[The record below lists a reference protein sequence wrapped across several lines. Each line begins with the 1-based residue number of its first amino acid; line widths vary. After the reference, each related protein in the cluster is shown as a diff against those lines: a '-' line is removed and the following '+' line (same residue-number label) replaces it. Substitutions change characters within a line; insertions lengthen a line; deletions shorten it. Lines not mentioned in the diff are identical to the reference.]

1 MGSGY
6 IQLIAVGSEI
16 NIFNYNPNISFFKIY
31 YRRHTNFFINNMDIN
46 GNSIQFTNLPRLT
59 TNSITINIPK
69 NGDLLSKS
77 YLNLNVDEHYFE
89 LFKYNDQL
97 GSTLNINLLN
107 VYDSYYIKANNYSID
122 DIETI
127 SIIKINYI
135 IKNGDNQ
142 KIYLSIVSSNL
153 FNQNELMNYIGTQN
167 NISLQTDNNHIFLNI
182 NLNLLFY
189 GFNIIIS
196 KTENILNNTLF
207 LYIINNIIYKDLSYV
222 QIDFKSKNIA
232 TRIKYSDIQ
241 YYEILLKLLLK
252 LLFVDD
258 FIDFVNEIKIDINYV
273 YISLNYTTQL
283 FDLLFDLFYV
293 NSEIFKLEIIDNKN
307 ELIKKIFL
315 EKNYA
320 KIINLISNK
329 NNSTTIYLSILNDN
343 FESYSILTVMKDV
356 SFFGNLTNEYYN
368 DVLISNSN
376 LSVNLF
382 NLTNVELSLNLLIKI
397 YVSLMCY
404 NTDTSIQNYLQLVNN
419 NKTINLFNIIK
430 YYLPN
435 IDILNNKL
443 IEYIMDPDVLIVNKK
458 SFYVILYSKNIYE
471 KLQLQT
477 YVKPFTNNIIS
488 KYTNIMINY
497 YFNYFMLISQN
508 NVYNN
513 ISNDNSYQTILLSFL
528 NNITLTQL
536 TLQSSVADYQQSLN
550 YIENNNM
557 FDILSS
563 DFINTLNAES
573 SSNKYL
579 FFNYLFQTNDYKIF
593 FIQSIINN
601 GMLTLITQSIKF
613 IYEQINYISDN
624 YNSNG
629 SLSKIFINSN
639 ISQVILPFSSSIYVL
654 IDDKKNICNNEDI
667 LNSNLYFNRELNK
680 YLFDIEI
687 NLITLIEQL
696 TTNIKTNILN
706 FDYSVEV
713 KKYIGESQIKNIA
726 TNYYKNIDEI
736 MKQINISYVN
746 SYLEEIKNINY
757 SIIYPNPNF
766 NILNI
771 NKLIMNE
778 LFLYTDKNIF
788 NNSFSNF
795 LFNKYDKCNENLYE
809 TNFQNETNYEKF
821 IFTINSPLYR
831 IYFYFTLI
839 ANITIDS
846 LNLDIQISDDINTL
860 RDLTFVFILYF
871 LIYFNQ
877 IVINSVEINKLIDS
891 FKLNKIENIMYYI
904 KSNFFCFDEINIFNN
919 DFFLEILKNKNS
931 NKYSFI
937 YNNFYFI
944 KKNFPNLYINNYDF
958 INNIPEICDNFN
970 YNYDD
975 MIVGLYF
982 DIIIDN
988 RDKFVQIDKIL
999 KINTNFFNKKSYSP
1013 NEFKND
1019 LLDLYSGM
1027 INNDIFDKN
1036 NEFYYKCYYT
1046 SYIIGSTFD
1055 NINTINTNLINET
1068 VNLIQIFN
1076 NKYLFRYNY
1085 NFIEYNIKQ
1094 NSIFLD
1100 LNENIINVFKYFK
1113 SKLFIIF
1120 KNKTYVDE
1128 NYLNNYLNVLTSYTN
1143 NNLNYLILYILS
1155 KINFNNAVQI
1165 INKYVNIFNEN
1176 NNTNITLFK
1185 QNILSV
1191 LSNSTNTLNNNL
1203 FGTLNSTNDLNNNLF
1218 SLSNSTN
1225 ASNNNYLTIVYYYI
1239 YFIYKCMNIDVNKY
1253 NLYLY
1258 NLNVDFI
1265 NGINVDFIK
1274 TFDEYIIYKYSSN
1287 IYEDCIDDLINL
1299 FFKTNYNIQI
1309 DFSKIYFNL
1318 ENKDI
1323 LLKNNLNNLNNQ
1335 GNYFTSEKYI
1345 YNVLKNNEEI
1355 YTIQS
1360 NLSYSQYNYYEFNN
1374 NNNYNFRAET
1384 INKNFNLMYCNII
1397 ENIISKSNKLFYLL
1411 YIDNDLSAKTLND
1424 DGITLNIKFDINLR
1438 FIYDDSIFYL
1448 KEIYNNL
1455 YKSNIL
1461 IEYNTNSF
1469 KQRIVN
1475 YIFIN
1480 LNNFFNNQNL
1490 NYFNTLFNKNYNN
1503 PIKSLK
1509 SFNDK
1514 IEQNLY
1520 NKIITTEDYNVI
1532 INDLNEYVRTTSVY
1546 LSYTIFIN
1554 ALISNSLIYENVM
1567 NKVIY
1572 LLCTNYLISNS
1583 FDKNYTRNIL
1593 HEKTL
1598 YDIVKLYIS
1607 IDDNNMKNEKKY
1619 LTDTSIYSNQPI
1631 FQIYNYENM
1640 QNNISFSQNFWINEI
1655 ISGIDIE
1662 INEPNSYYNLYL
1674 RFVNYVNFFEL
1685 ELVNF
1690 ALDDGILILGYF
1702 QDVNNYDEFLNLIFN
1717 YICLNDYYSPNL
1729 IFIDIINLI
1738 KTNFISSKLTIETN
1752 YLKKK
1757 ILIYIFFT
1765 WIIFN
1770 NTAQLLIANFKVD
1783 KKIILEY
1790 NLEQNI
1796 VDIELEKVLNYQD
1809 NMEII
1814 NWIIYEIYNMEPTID
1829 NKNLTITNYPIFLLN
1844 YNELLNTIKRCK
1856 IVCSPIIY
1864 FNLMSDKYINSY
1876 NEVIGNSNIYN
1887 DKLIILPFNP
1897 TLTNLVS
1904 NINIIFNND
1913 ININNQEQYDLTFY
1927 SLKLLDINFTSE
1939 IYDLNNTTK
1948 NMSSLSSVFTQNA
1961 KLTYEKNVIND
1972 FNLLYNLS
1980 CLLLNNYSINYSNLN
1995 NYYIIVQNNL
2005 RKSVTS
2011 INSFIEIFKG
2021 YISSYMLSNQ
2031 LTGIINDEKY
2041 DYFSSKLFNIQKLDN
2056 IVSEY
2061 DNLSIIT
2068 PNDYDTQNIMTNYN
2082 YINKKFY
2089 LKYYLYN
2096 FNYNNFKE
2104 NYKVIYKKLY
2114 IYYTNIVSNITAI
2127 KNIKNFNMNLYIW
2140 LFVDLINSFISNI
2153 YYDTNSN
2160 NINSYFD
2167 TINQIIKIYFTYN
2180 YSFRI
2185 NSNISNTKNLS
2196 VQKKYSNIKTFNTYI
2211 GINNFLLSYYYY
2223 QLFSTDIN
2231 DDNVSQFKQDV
2242 ILFFN
2247 TLNIKSNINFIYIR
2261 NFLNCILKFETIIR
2275 FIGYKIKYIFN
2286 VNTVNDN
2293 FLINKSTS
2301 IIIEYMTNID
2311 NIINFFNT
2319 QYINKENINQTNSFY
2334 KALFNIINNLV
2345 EPVNFYTKFIYSLS
2359 ELLYWI
2365 NNYSYDTN
2373 VLNTW
2378 TKYFSNVYFEY
2389 YQFVIDDYVI
2399 NKYKVDIF
2407 EFYYLIYNY
2416 IYFILSENTEYFNN
2430 LNNIYIGIYENLFI
2444 NLDSDS
2450 DLNLIINP
2458 DIINDILSLKYNN
2471 LLFANNDTSINFFIN
2486 KQDVGYNIKIS
2497 NCINNILKHILNNM
2511 WGIINYDIIE
2521 NTPQINIRSNITFY
2535 NLYYSYLNYLVINEN
2550 SDSNNYDFEYYSD
2563 IFDELYILYLFMINI
2578 YTIQYINDETYFILE
2593 QQYLT
2598 LSHQYIFY
2606 GIKIN
2611 TLDLNSNFAVLMDN
2625 INSNI
2630 IPNNF
2635 INNYYKNIQNNTIYN
2650 SQKYKLNSFKNNT
2663 NNYNDY
2669 IINIFNNQ
2677 LIVLNLIDEN
2687 GISSNTFYN
2696 IIINTFSNL
2705 TSNVKLYYEYNII
2718 FDDIL
2723 NSLFDNIN
2731 IQFNLISNTFGGTKN
2746 SNLNINNSILN
2757 SLFNTN
2763 NYKNENS
2770 QITIFSIITEEILKN
2785 KIYNNV
2791 PIFIFYYACYIT
2803 WCTLGINVEYDLD
2816 LINELFYGLANII
2829 NRKIISFLNNQD
2841 KINTDIFFEGL
2852 DILLFNNYNNYE
2864 FIEAT
2869 KKYFNLIIST
2879 DYSNI
2884 SNSNINNLININN
2897 LLTNNINTN
2906 PNKNNIFELLNLDKN
2921 DISLLKLKNNK
2932 IINYKYLLGLVCDI
2946 NESKLIYYIKSIDNV
2961 FNDLMVQ
2968 EKLVNY
2974 IIKLCGGLI
2983 NNYGI
2988 IQIINKI
2995 ILLFDDEIISQYFN
3009 LNYKIFI
3016 DNFQNINKQEL
3027 LNDMLGINDAN
3038 SIITGI
3044 KPYIKFS
3051 YNQNFQIPIKF
3062 FFENYFNS
3070 IPLISCMNTDIK
3082 ITVYFNDSYI
3092 YKNSYFINYFKPINI
3107 NTKLNSDFIL
3117 LERDERIKLSTTKID
3132 NLIERNNYFEFNKN
3146 INEFDINR
3154 TEIFD
3159 INFDFELDNL
3169 VKEIIWTFKITID
3182 KYQIEI
3188 YKNFKMKQN
3197 FFNNFQNIT
3206 LDDLNNSNYDFI
3218 INTKFYLNGLRR
3230 DGIVFLDANVLPNYN
3245 KITTILNPYKYNTKV
3260 NLDKNYNTYSFA
3272 LEPTDFQPTG
3282 AVNMSNYKSF
3292 RIQIQI
3298 DKLKFF
3304 KYLNNINE
3312 LFNLKDINF
3321 KILLTTY
3328 EYNIVRYQSSLAGLL
3343 FIS

>member
-31 YRRHTNFFINNMDIN
+31 YRRHTNFYINNMEIN
-46 GNSIQFTNLPRLT
+46 CNSIKLINLPRLT

-69 NGDLLSKS
+69 NGDLFSKS
-77 YLNLNVDEHYFE
+77 YFNLNTDDHYFE

-107 VYDSYYIKANNYSID
+107 LYDSYYIKANNYTID
-122 DIETI
+122 DIVTI

-135 IKNGDNQ
+135 TNNDENQ
-142 KIYLSIVSSNL
+142 KNFLSIVSSNL
-153 FNQNELMNYIGTQN
+153 FNQNELMNYIKTQN
-167 NISLQTDNNHIFLNI
+167 NISLQTDNNDIFLNI
-182 NLNLLFY
+182 DLNLQFY

-207 LYIINNIIYKDLSYV
+207 QYIINNIIYKDLSYIE
-222 QIDFKSKNIA
+222 IDFNSKNIA
-232 TRIKYSDIQ
+232 TRIKYSDHK
-241 YYEILLKLLLK
+241 YYEILLKLL
-252 LLFVDD
+252 FVD
-258 FIDFVNEIKIDINYV
+258 FISSVREMKIDINYV
-273 YISLNYTTQL
+273 YMSLNYTTKL
-283 FDLLFDLFYV
+283 FGLLFDLFYV
-293 NSEIFKLEIIDNKN
+293 NSEIFKLEIIDNKT

-315 EKNYA
+315 EKNYD
-320 KIINLISNK
+320 KIINLILNK
-329 NNSTTIYLSILNDN
+329 NDSTTVYLNILNDN
-343 FESYSILTVMKDV
+343 LETYSILTYMKEV
-356 SFFGNLTNEYYN
+356 SFFGNLTNENYN
-368 DVLISNSN
+368 DSLIYNSN
-376 LSVNLF
+376 LAVDLF
-382 NLTNVELSLNLLIKI
+382 NLTNVKLSLNLLIKI
-397 YVSLMCY
+397 YISLMCY
-404 NTDTSIQNYLQLVNN
+404 NTNTSIQNYLQLVNN
-419 NKTINLFNIIK
+419 NKILNSFNILL

-435 IDILNNKL
+435 INILNNKL
-443 IEYIMDPDVLIVNKK
+443 IDYIMNPDVLIVNKK
-458 SFYVILYSKNIYE
+458 IFYVILYSKNIYE
-471 KLQLQT
+471 KLQLET
-477 YVKPFTNNIIS
+477 YVKPFTNNLIS
-488 KYTNIMINY
+488 KYTNIIINY
-497 YFNYFMLISQN
+497 YLNYNLLTSQN

-513 ISNDNSYQTILLSFL
+513 ISNDNSYQTILLSFFNNL
-528 NNITLTQL
+528 NQL
-536 TLQSSVADYQQSLN
+536 TLQSLVGDYQLSLN

-557 FDILSS
+557 FDIVTS
-563 DFINTLNAES
+563 DFINILSTEG

-579 FFNYLFQTNDYKIF
+579 FFLYFFQINDTKTF

-601 GMLTLITQSIKF
+601 GILTLITQSIKF
-613 IYEQINYISDN
+613 INEQINYISDN

-629 SLSKIFINSN
+629 SLSKIFINSG

-654 IDDKKNICNNEDI
+654 IDNKKNICNNDDI
-667 LNSNLYFNRELNK
+667 LNSNLYFNCELNK

-687 NLITLIEQL
+687 NLITLIEEL
-696 TTNIKTNILN
+696 TSNIKTNILN
-706 FDYSVEV
+706 YNYSVEV
-713 KKYIGESQIKNIA
+713 KNYINVSQIKNIA
-726 TNYYKNIDEI
+726 TNYYKNINEI

-746 SYLEEIKNINY
+746 SYLEEIKNIDY
-757 SIIYPNPNF
+757 SIIYPNYNF

-795 LFNKYDKCNENLYE
+795 LFNKYDKCNEILYE
-809 TNFQNETNYEKF
+809 TNFINETNYEKF

-831 IYFYFTLI
+831 IYFYFTFI

-846 LNLDIQISDDINTL
+846 LNLDIKNNSDVNTL

-877 IVINSVEINKLIDS
+877 IVINSVEINEIIDS
-891 FKLNKIENIMYYI
+891 FKLDKIENIIYYI
-904 KSNFFCFDEINIFNN
+904 KSNFFCYDEINIFNN
-919 DFFLEILKNKNS
+919 DYFLETLKNKNS

-944 KKNFPNLYINNYDF
+944 KKNLVNLYINNNNF
-958 INNIPEICDNFN
+958 INNIPNICDNFN
-970 YNYDD
+970 NNYDD
-975 MIVGLYF
+975 MIIGLYL
-982 DIIIDN
+982 DVIIDN
-988 RDKFVQIDKIL
+988 REKFIEIDKIL
-999 KINTNFFNKKSYSP
+999 KITTNFFNKKIFSS
-1013 NEFKND
+1013 NEFRND
-1019 LLDLYSGM
+1019 LVDLYSGM
-1027 INNDIFDKN
+1027 INNNIFDKN

-1046 SYIIGSTFD
+1046 SYVIGSTFD
-1055 NINTINTNLINET
+1055 NINTININLINET

-1076 NKYLFRYNY
+1076 NKYLFGYNY

-1094 NSIFLD
+1094 YSNFLD
-1100 LNENIINVFKYFK
+1100 SNENITNVFKYFK

-1120 KNKTYVDE
+1120 INKTYMDE
-1128 NYLNNYLNVLTSYTN
+1128 NYFNNYLNVLISYAN
-1143 NNLNYLILYILS
+1143 NNLNYLILYMIS
-1155 KINFNNAVQI
+1155 KINFNNAMQI
-1165 INKYVNIFNEN
+1165 IIKYVNMFNEN
-1176 NNTNITLFK
+1176 NNTNITLFE

-1191 LSNSTNTLNNNL
+1191 LLNSTNT
-1203 FGTLNSTNDLNNNLF
+1203 
-1218 SLSNSTN
+1218 
-1225 ASNNNYLTIVYYYI
+1225 SNNNYLTIIYYYI
-1239 YFIYKCMNIDVNKY
+1239 YFIYKCMNIDINKY

-1258 NLNVDFI
+1258 DFNVDFI
-1265 NGINVDFIK
+1265 NGINVDLIK
-1274 TFDEYIIYKYSSN
+1274 TFGEYIINKYSSN

-1299 FFKTNYNIQI
+1299 FSKTNYNIQT
-1309 DFSKIYFNL
+1309 DFSKIYFYL
-1318 ENKDI
+1318 ENKVI
-1323 LLKNNLNNLNNQ
+1323 ELKNNLNNQ
-1335 GNYFTSEKYI
+1335 GNYFISEKNI
-1345 YNVLKNNEEI
+1345 YNILKNNEEI
-1355 YTIQS
+1355 YTTHS
-1360 NLSYSQYNYYEFNN
+1360 NLSYSSYNYYALNN
-1374 NNNYNFRAET
+1374 YDNYNFRAELL
-1384 INKNFNLMYCNII
+1384 NKNFNLMYCNII

-1411 YIDNDLSAKTLND
+1411 YIDNDLSSKTLD
-1424 DGITLNIKFDINLR
+1424 DSGTTLNIKFDIYLK
-1438 FIYDDSIFYL
+1438 FYYDNSILNL
-1448 KEIYNNL
+1448 KEIYDNL
-1455 YKSNIL
+1455 NKSNIL
-1461 IEYNTNSF
+1461 IEYNSNSF
-1469 KQRIVN
+1469 KQRIIN

-1480 LNNFFNNQNL
+1480 LNNFFNNKNL

-1503 PIKSLK
+1503 PIKSFK
-1509 SFNDK
+1509 SFNNI

-1520 NKIITTEDYNVI
+1520 NKIITNEDYDVL
-1532 INDLNEYVRTTSVY
+1532 INDFEEYVKINNVY

-1554 ALISNSLIYENVM
+1554 ALISNSLIYENVI
-1567 NKVIY
+1567 NRVIY
-1572 LLCTNYLISNS
+1572 SLCTNYLISNS

-1593 HEKTL
+1593 YKKTL
-1598 YDIVKLYIS
+1598 YDIVKLYKGINN
-1607 IDDNNMKNEKKY
+1607 DNMRNEKKY

-1655 ISGIDIE
+1655 ISSIDIE

-1690 ALDDGILILGYF
+1690 ALDDGILILSYF
-1702 QDVNNYDEFLNLIFN
+1702 QDVNNYDEFINLIFN

-1729 IFIDIINLI
+1729 IFTNIINLI
-1738 KTNFISSKLTIETN
+1738 KTNFISSKLSIDTN

-1770 NTAQLLIANFKVD
+1770 NTAQLLIDNFKVD

-1790 NLEQNI
+1790 NLEQNNI

-1814 NWIIYEIYNMEPTID
+1814 NWAIFQIYNMEPTID
-1829 NKNLTITNYPIFLLN
+1829 NKNLIITNYPIFLQN
-1844 YNELLNTIKRCK
+1844 NNELINNIKRCK

-1876 NEVIGNSNIYN
+1876 NEVIGNTNIFN
-1887 DKLIILPFNP
+1887 DKLIIQPFNP

-1927 SLKLLDINFTSE
+1927 SLKLLNINFTSQ

-1948 NMSSLSSVFTQNA
+1948 NMSLLSSVFTQNA

-1995 NYYIIVQNNL
+1995 NDYIIIQNNL
-2005 RKSVTS
+2005 SKSITT
-2011 INSFIEIFKG
+2011 INSFIETFKG
-2021 YISSYMLSNQ
+2021 YMSSYMLSNQ
-2031 LTGIINDEKY
+2031 LTGRINNEKY

-2068 PNDYDTQNIMTNYN
+2068 PNDYDTQNIITNYN
-2082 YINKKFY
+2082 YINEKFY
-2089 LKYYLYN
+2089 FKYYSYN

-2114 IYYTNIVSNITAI
+2114 TYYINIVNNKTAI
-2127 KNIKNFNMNLYIW
+2127 KNIKNYNMNLYIW
-2140 LFVDLINSFISNI
+2140 LFTDLINSLISNI
-2153 YYDTNSN
+2153 YYNSNSN
-2160 NINSYFD
+2160 NTNSYFD
-2167 TINQIIKIYFTYN
+2167 TINQIIQIYFTYN

-2185 NSNISNTKNLS
+2185 NSNIPNTKNLS
-2196 VQKKYSNIKTFNTYI
+2196 IQKKYSNIQPFNTYI
-2211 GINNFLLSYYYY
+2211 EINNFLLNYYYY

-2231 DDNVSQFKQDV
+2231 DDIIYQFKQDV

-2247 TLNIKSNINFIYIR
+2247 TLNLKSNINFIYIR

-2275 FIGYKIKYIFN
+2275 FIGYKIKKIFN
-2286 VNTVNDN
+2286 INIVNDN
-2293 FLINKSTS
+2293 FIINKSTS
-2301 IIIEYMTNID
+2301 IIIKYMTNID
-2311 NIINFFNT
+2311 NIINFFNI
-2319 QYINKENINQTNSFY
+2319 QYTNRENINQINSFY

-2345 EPVNFYTKFIYSLS
+2345 DPVNFYTKFIYSLS

-2365 NNYSYDTN
+2365 NNYSYDIN
-2373 VLNTW
+2373 VINTW
-2378 TKYFSNVYFEY
+2378 TKYFANVYFEY

-2399 NKYKVDIF
+2399 NKYTIDIF
-2407 EFYYLIYNY
+2407 EFYYLIYTY

-2430 LNNIYIGIYENLFI
+2430 LNNMFVGIYENLFI
-2444 NLDSDS
+2444 NLDSES

-2458 DIINDILSLKYNN
+2458 DIINDILLLKYDSD
-2471 LLFANNDTSINFFIN
+2471 LFVNNNDILTNFFIN
-2486 KQDVGYNIKIS
+2486 KQDEKYNNKIS
-2497 NCINNILKHILNNM
+2497 NCINNIFKHILNNM

-2521 NTPQINIRSNITFY
+2521 NTPQIYIRSDITFY

-2550 SDSNNYDFEYYSD
+2550 SNTNNYDFEYYSN
-2563 IFDELYILYLFMINI
+2563 IFDELYILYLIIINT
-2578 YTIQYINDETYFILE
+2578 YTIQFINDDIYFTLE

-2606 GIKIN
+2606 GTKIN
-2611 TLDLNSNFAVLMDN
+2611 TLDLNSNFAVFMDN
-2625 INSNI
+2625 INLNI
-2630 IPNNF
+2630 IPNNS

-2650 SQKYKLNSFKNNT
+2650 SQKYKLHSFKNNI

-2669 IINIFNNQ
+2669 VSKIFNNQ

-2718 FDDIL
+2718 FDDII
-2723 NSLFDNIN
+2723 NTLFDNIN
-2731 IQFNLISNTFGGTKN
+2731 IQFNLICTTFGGITN
-2746 SNLNINNSILN
+2746 SSININNSVLN
-2757 SLFNTN
+2757 NLFNIN

-2770 QITIFSIITEEILKN
+2770 QITVLSMISEEILKN

-2803 WCTLGINVEYDLD
+2803 WCTLGINIEYDLD
-2816 LINELFYGLANII
+2816 LIKDLFYRLANII
-2829 NRKIISFLNNQD
+2829 NIKIIYFLNNQD

-2869 KKYFNLIIST
+2869 KKYFNKIISI

-2884 SNSNINNLININN
+2884 SNSNINNLININK
-2897 LLTNNINTN
+2897 LLSNNINSN
-2906 PNKNNIFELLNLDKN
+2906 INKNNILESINLDKN
-2921 DISLLKLKNNK
+2921 DINIKLKNNK
-2932 IINYKYLLGLVCDI
+2932 IINFKYLLGLVFDF
-2946 NESKLIYYIKSIDNV
+2946 NESKLIYYIKSIDNI
-2961 FNDLMVQ
+2961 FNDYMLQ

-2974 IIKLCGGLI
+2974 IVELNGGLI

-3009 LNYKIFI
+3009 FNYKIFI

-3027 LNDMLGINDAN
+3027 LNNMLGINDEN
-3038 SIITGI
+3038 SIVSGI

-3051 YNQNFQIPIKF
+3051 YKQNFQIPIKL

-3070 IPLISCMNTDIK
+3070 IPLISCMNTNIK
-3082 ITVYFNDSYI
+3082 ITVYLNDSYI
-3092 YKNSYFINYFKPINI
+3092 YKNSYFVNYLTPINI
-3107 NTKLNSDFIL
+3107 NTKLNTDFIL

-3132 NLIERNNYFEFNKN
+3132 NLIERNNFYELNKN
-3146 INEFDINR
+3146 IKEFDFNK

-3159 INFDFELDNL
+3159 INFDFELNNL

-3182 KYQIEI
+3182 KYEIEI
-3188 YKNFKMKQN
+3188 YKNLKMKQN

-3206 LDDLNNSNYDFI
+3206 LDDLNNSSYDFI
-3218 INTKFYLNGLRR
+3218 VNTKFYLNGLRR
-3230 DGIVFLDANVLPNYN
+3230 DGIVFLDANVTPNYN

-3272 LEPTDFQPTG
+3272 LKPTEFQPTG
-3282 AVNMSNYKSF
+3282 AVNMSNYKIF

-3298 DKLKFF
+3298 DKRKFF
-3304 KYLNNINE
+3304 KYLNNINT

-3321 KILLTTY
+3321 RIFLTTY